1 MFHGY
6 SIHSPDTAIFYT
18 IYKTIVYKTE
28 NSEEMVV
35 NNRIKNV
42 YINLLTKKQETEWGD
57 KPMGKGF
64 SHTNLS
70 I

>member
-1 MFHGY
+1 
-6 SIHSPDTAIFYT
+6 
-18 IYKTIVYKTE
+18 
-28 NSEEMVV
+28 MVV

-42 YINLLTKKQETEWGD
+42 YINLQTKKQKTEWGD
-57 KPMGKGF
+57 MPMGKGF